1 MRQPQPDVT
10 VCGAGRQRQQEFL
23 PGVGE
28 RGMTEMEN
36 LEKERT
42 PLGIYVHIPF
52 CVRKCNYCDFLSAP
66 ADEEVKGRY
75 LERLLEEIGGQED
88 GADFRVESV
97 FFGGGTPSILEGEAI
112 AGVMEKIREKFPYR
126 SEDWEVTVEC
136 NPGTVTRQKLETY
149 RRCGVNRVSFG
160 LQSADNG
167 ELGMLGRIHTWEDF
181 VRNYTQA
188 REAGLANIS
197 VDLMSGLPGQT
208 EASWR
213 DTLRRVLE
221 LEPEHISAYSLII
234 EEGTPFYDLYGEGAE
249 DGQDCQRSQAEG
261 GGQGCQGKDGGR
273 AGQDG
278 PAYVKKIPPLPDE
291 EAERNMYY
299 DTKRILGQAGYDRYE
314 ISNYSRPGFESR
326 HNQGYWQRKP
336 YIGFGLG
343 ASSQLGRL
351 RWKNTDSLKA
361 YLGGDFAKREVLVL
375 TRDNEIEETMYL
387 GLRMMR
393 GVDLNRF
400 KKTFGVDARVIYQR
414 QLQRLEALGLVWIR
428 EDALGLTDRG
438 VDVSNQVLA
447 EFLLD

>member
-1 MRQPQPDVT
+1 
-10 VCGAGRQRQQEFL
+10 
-23 PGVGE
+23 
-28 RGMTEMEN
+28 MTEMEN

-97 FFGGGTPSILEGEAI
+97 FFGGGTPSILAGEAI

-167 ELGMLGRIHTWEDF
+167 ELEMLGRIHTWEDF

-188 REAGLANIS
+188 REAGFANIS

-213 DTLRRVLE
+213 DALRRVLE

-249 DGQDCQRSQAEG
+249 DGHAE
-261 GGQGCQGKDGGR
+261 
-273 AGQDG
+273 
-278 PAYVKKIPPLPDE
+278 KIPPLPDE

-414 QLQRLEALGLVWIR
+414 QLQRLEALKLVWIR